1 MNLALTRCGCIEF
14 VPRYV
19 CGLWVF

>member
-14 VPRYV
+14 VPRYA

>member
-14 VPRYV
+14 APRYV